1 MTHIK
6 TLYLKPNRK
15 EPIAMSKYLL
25 ALDQGTTSS
34 RAILFDLAGKIVS
47 SAQYEFRQ
55 IYPGAGYVEHDPF
68 DILETQKQAAADVL
82 KRAEIQSGD
91 IAAVGVTNQRET
103 TIVWDKATGHPVHNA
118 IVWQCRRTAPLCE
131 TLIAEGWGDYVQKTT
146 GLLIDAYFSGTKIRY
161 ILDHIENGQQRAENG
176 ELLFG
181 TVDTW
186 LIWNLTGEHVTDYSN
201 ASRTMLFDIHTLD
214 YDEKLLERLQ
224 IPRCMLPKALPSSH
238 VYGTIQP
245 HILDLEALGGVPLA
259 GAAGDQQAALFG
271 QACFERGM
279 AKCTY
284 GTGGFLMMNTG
295 TTPIES
301 KNRLLTTIAWGIG
314 DRVEYAL
321 EGSIFNAGSSI
332 KWLRDDLGL
341 ISSAREIDV
350 LAESVPDAGG
360 AYFVSAFT
368 GLGAPHWDMYA
379 RGAMLGLTRATTK
392 AHFARAV
399 LEGIA
404 FQVRDLA
411 ETMERDAGVPLAELK
426 VDGGASVSNIMMQIQ
441 ANLLGTKVNRPKC
454 VESTA
459 LGAACLAGLAV
470 GVFGCTKDIA
480 DQWESERVFS
490 PEMAPEERERQLFG
504 WRKALERAMAWE
516 ER

>member
-1 MTHIK
+1 M
-6 TLYLKPNRK
+6 P
-15 EPIAMSKYLL
+15 KYLL

-34 RAILFDLAGKIVS
+34 RAILFDLTGKIVS

-82 KRAEIQSGD
+82 KRANIQRGD
-91 IAAVGVTNQRET
+91 IVAVGVTNQRET
-103 TIVWDKATGHPVHNA
+103 TIVWDKTTGKPVYNA

-131 TLIAEGWGDYVQKTT
+131 TLIAEGWNDYVQKTT

-161 ILDHIENGQQRAENG
+161 ILDQIENGQARAENG

-186 LIWNLTGEHVTDYSN
+186 LIWNLTGKHVTDYSN
-201 ASRTMLFDIHTLD
+201 ASRTMLFNIHTLD
-214 YDEKLLERLQ
+214 YDDKLLARLN
-224 IPRCMLPKALPSSH
+224 IPRCMLPEALPSSH
-238 VYGTIQP
+238 VYGLIQP
-245 HILDLEALGGVPLA
+245 HILDLEALGDVPLA

-271 QACFERGM
+271 QACFEKGM

-295 TTPIES
+295 TTPIAS
-301 KNRLLTTIAWGIG
+301 KNRLLTTIAWGVG

-379 RGAMLGLTRATTK
+379 RGAFLGLTRGTTK

-404 FQVRDLA
+404 YQVRDLA
-411 ETMERDAGVPLAELK
+411 ETMGKDAGVPLAELK

-441 ANLLGTKVNRPKC
+441 ADLLDARVNRPKC

-470 GVFGCTKDIA
+470 GVFKSTADITA
-480 DQWESERVFS
+480 QWESERVFT
-490 PEMAPEERERQLFG
+490 PQIDAAEREKRLVG
-504 WRKALERAMAWE
+504 WRRALERAKGWE
-516 ER
+516 EK

>member
-1 MTHIK
+1 MS
-6 TLYLKPNRK
+6 
-15 EPIAMSKYLL
+15 MSKYLL

-34 RAILFDLAGKIVS
+34 RAILFDFGGKIIS

-82 KRAEIQSGD
+82 KRMSVRVGD
-91 IAAVGVTNQRET
+91 IAAVGITNQRET
-103 TIVWDKATGHPVHNA
+103 TIVWDKATGQPVYNA

-131 TLIAEGWGDYVQKTT
+131 QLIEEGWSEHVQKST

-201 ASRTMLFDIHTLD
+201 AARTMVFDIHTLD
-214 YDEKLLERLQ
+214 YDDKMLERLN
-224 IPRCMLPKALPSSH
+224 IPRCMLPKPMPSSC
-238 VYGTIQP
+238 VYGEIQP
-245 HILDLEALGGVPLA
+245 HIMGLETLGGVPIA

-271 QACFERGM
+271 QACFEKGM

-295 TTPIES
+295 TAPIES
-301 KNRLLTTIAWGIG
+301 ENRLLTTIAWGIG
-314 DRVEYAL
+314 ERVEYAL

-404 FQVRDLA
+404 YQVRDLA
-411 ETMERDAGVPLAELK
+411 ETMEKDAKTPLAELK
-426 VDGGASVSNIMMQIQ
+426 VDGGASVSNVMMQFQ
-441 ANLLGTKVNRPKC
+441 ADMLNTRVNRPKC

-470 GVFGCTKDIA
+470 GVFKDMKEIA
-480 DQWESERVFS
+480 DKWQSERVFE
-490 PEMAPEERERQLFG
+490 PKMEAVERDKRLKG
-504 WRKALERAMAWE
+504 WKRALERAMHWE
-516 ER
+516 EK

>member
-1 MTHIK
+1 
-6 TLYLKPNRK
+6 
-15 EPIAMSKYLL
+15 MSKYLL

-34 RAILFDLAGKIVS
+34 RAILFDLTGKIIS

-82 KRAEIQSGD
+82 KRGNIQPGE
-91 IAAVGVTNQRET
+91 IAAIGVTNQRET
-103 TIVWDKATGHPVHNA
+103 TIVWDKATGQPVYNA

-131 TLIAEGWGDYVQKTT
+131 TLIAEGWGDYVQQTT

-201 ASRTMLFDIHTLD
+201 ASRTMLFDIHTLK
-214 YDEKLLERLQ
+214 YDDKLLKRLN
-224 IPRCMLPKALPSSH
+224 IPRCMLPKPLPSSY
-238 VYGTIQP
+238 VYGTVVP
-245 HILDLEALGGVPLA
+245 HLMDLEVLGGVPIA

-271 QACFERGM
+271 QACFEPGT

-295 TTPIES
+295 ETPIMS
-301 KNRLLTTIAWGIG
+301 KNRLLTTIAWGIEG
-314 DRVEYAL
+314 RVDYAL

-404 FQVRDLA
+404 YQVRDLA
-411 ETMERDAGVPLAELK
+411 ETMEKDAGVPLAELK

-441 ANLLGTKVNRPKC
+441 ADLLNTRVNRPRC

-470 GVFGCTKDIA
+470 GVFNNTKDIA
-480 DQWESERVFS
+480 SQWESERVFE
-490 PEMAPEERERQLFG
+490 PMIDEAEREKRLFG
-504 WRKALERAMAWE
+504 WRRALQRAMDWE
-516 ER
+516 EK

>member
-1 MTHIK
+1 M
-6 TLYLKPNRK
+6 P
-15 EPIAMSKYLL
+15 KYLL

-34 RAILFDLAGKIVS
+34 RAILFDLTGKIVS

-82 KRAEIQSGD
+82 RRTNVQPGD
-91 IAAVGVTNQRET
+91 VAAIGVTNQRET
-103 TIVWDKATGHPVHNA
+103 TIVWDKTTGHPVYNA

-131 TLIAEGWGDYVQKTT
+131 TLISEGWSDYVQKTT

-161 ILDHIENGQQRAENG
+161 ILDHIENGQQRAESG

-201 ASRTMLFDIHTLD
+201 ASRTMLFDIHTFD
-214 YDEKLLERLQ
+214 YDDKLLTRLN
-224 IPRCMLPKALPSSH
+224 IPRCMLPKALPSSYI
-238 VYGTIQP
+238 YGNVQP
-245 HILDLEALGGVPLA
+245 RLLGLEALGGVPVA

-271 QACFERGM
+271 QACFEKGM

-295 TTPIES
+295 TEPIES
-301 KNRLLTTIAWGIG
+301 KNRLLTTIAWGVK

-379 RGAMLGLTRATTK
+379 RGAMLGLTRGTTK
-392 AHFARAV
+392 AHFCRAV

-404 FQVRDLA
+404 YQVRDLA
-411 ETMERDAGVPLAELK
+411 ETMERDAGTKLSELK

-441 ANLLGTKVNRPKC
+441 ADLINARVNRPKS

-470 GVFGCTKDIA
+470 GVFKSTKEIA
-480 DQWESERVFS
+480 AQWESERVFS
-490 PEMAPEERERQLFG
+490 PQIDENERERRLAG
-504 WRKALERAMAWE
+504 WRRALERAMSWE
-516 ER
+516 EKQQ